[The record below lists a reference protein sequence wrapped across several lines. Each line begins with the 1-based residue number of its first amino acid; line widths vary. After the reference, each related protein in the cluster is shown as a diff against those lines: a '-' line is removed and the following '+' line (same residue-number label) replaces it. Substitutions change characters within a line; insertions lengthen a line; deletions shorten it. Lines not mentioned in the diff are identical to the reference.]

1 MAQPEKG
8 AAGTA
13 HFEPGGVDFLDHPLR
28 RKFQPSA
35 RKGGFSMT
43 ISNTAFY
50 TLSFGMLLL
59 LGALLWA
66 SGPDLML
73 ALFADL

>member
-1 MAQPEKG
+1 
-8 AAGTA
+8 
-13 HFEPGGVDFLDHPLR
+13 
-28 RKFQPSA
+28 
-35 RKGGFSMT
+35 MT
-43 ISNTAFY
+43 MSNTTFY
-50 TLSFGMLLL
+50 TLSFGRLVL

>member
-1 MAQPEKG
+1 
-8 AAGTA
+8 
-13 HFEPGGVDFLDHPLR
+13 
-28 RKFQPSA
+28 
-35 RKGGFSMT
+35 MT

-50 TLSFGMLLL
+50 ALSFGMLLL

-73 ALFADL
+73 AFFADL

>member
-1 MAQPEKG
+1 
-8 AAGTA
+8 
-13 HFEPGGVDFLDHPLR
+13 
-28 RKFQPSA
+28 
-35 RKGGFSMT
+35 MT
-43 ISNTAFY
+43 SNTTFY

-73 ALFADL
+73 GLFADL

>member
-1 MAQPEKG
+1 
-8 AAGTA
+8 
-13 HFEPGGVDFLDHPLR
+13 
-28 RKFQPSA
+28 
-35 RKGGFSMT
+35 MT

-50 TLSFGMLLL
+50 ALSFGMLLL